1 MPPIHGRRNRS
12 GRPGGCRT
20 NNSTRKNFYVHI
32 RPLGQLSLASPPGS
46 LNRVPSSDGNVTSAG
61 WQVTLCDPMWHVSSL
76 SSVATLRTAIYLLL
90 TYYIN
95 FREREMN
102 KNTSR
107 KNAYIVVNWFLGKIS
122 KSDSTRCQILMLK
135 CTKFDFRWGPA
146 PNPARGTFSAPQPL
160 VVFKGA
166 TSTRSDGVCHEN
178 VYR

>member
-1 MPPIHGRRNRS
+1 VAVALQPLQSRPTCTPSASSSSLNSNAVQSVKMPPIHGRRNRS

-61 WQVTLCDPMWHVSSL
+61 LQVTLCDPMWHVSSR

-107 KNAYIVVNWFLGKIS
+107 K
-122 KSDSTRCQILMLK
+122 MH
-135 CTKFDFRWGPA
+135 
-146 PNPARGTFSAPQPL
+146 
-160 VVFKGA
+160 
-166 TSTRSDGVCHEN
+166 TSW
-178 VYR
+178 